1 VCYDSAVADVRELN
15 PAQQRAVESTEGPVL
30 ILAGAGAGK
39 TKTVTH
45 RIAHIIERGT
55 APEHILAVTF
65 TNKAAREMRERVVA
79 LLQEEGARVPSFERA
94 PTVSTF
100 HALCVQILRECAHQL
115 QLPRFF
121 SILDRSDS
129 LKLVRQAE
137 KDVGVDPQ
145 QFEPK
150 RILGAI
156 SRAKGAGQTRDEYA
170 AQQDNEYVPQLVA
183 EVWQAYERLVRNEQ
197 ALDFDDLLLETAVLL
212 RTNPDVRAYYQQRW
226 HYISVDEYQDT
237 NAVQYE
243 LATTLAARHRNLC
256 VVGDIDQTIYTWR
269 GANLEN
275 LLRFEEDFPD
285 TSVIALEENYRSTQ
299 TIIAAS
305 NDVIVKNRKR
315 REKTLFTNNAA
326 GEPLTW
332 YQAYDEDDEARYVA
346 EQIKWLT
353 AEQGVPPDEIAILYR
368 ANYLSRTFEHA
379 LAQAGISYQLVGLKF
394 FERKEVKDVLAYLRA
409 ALIDSV
415 GADFKR
421 AVNTPS
427 RGIGQASVEKIA
439 AGREHELN
447 RTARAKLATF
457 RELLARIRSAA
468 QTQQPSAV
476 IRLILEESGLSDAL
490 DTASRDDEERLENMR
505 ELVSFAS
512 RFDAFDPET
521 GIEQL
526 IENASLGSDQD
537 ELGNEASGIKLMTVH
552 AAKGLEFNT
561 VFLVGLES
569 GLFPM
574 QRGDDKHRD
583 EEEERRLFYVALTR
597 ARARAYL
604 TAASLRTV
612 FGSTQVNTPSEFV
625 NDIDPARLSEVDSDR
640 ASGGPT
646 ELLTID

>member
-1 VCYDSAVADVRELN
+1 
-15 PAQQRAVESTEGPVL
+15 
-30 ILAGAGAGK
+30 
-39 TKTVTH
+39 
-45 RIAHIIERGT
+45 
-55 APEHILAVTF
+55 
-65 TNKAAREMRERVVA
+65 M
-79 LLQEEGARVPSFERA
+79 
-94 PTVSTF
+94 
-100 HALCVQILRECAHQL
+100 LRESAQHRN
-115 QLPRFF
+115 LPRFF

-129 LKLVRQAE
+129 LKLIRQAQ
-137 KDVGVDPQ
+137 KDVGVDPH

-156 SRAKGAGQTRDEYA
+156 SRAKGAGYTRQQYA
-170 AQQDNEYVPQLVA
+170 AEQDNEYFPQLVA
-183 EVWQAYERLVRNEQ
+183 EVWHAYERLVRAEK
-197 ALDFDDLLLETAVLL
+197 ALDFDDLLLETTVLL
-212 RTNPDVRAYYQQRW
+212 RTNPQVREHYQRRW
-226 HYISVDEYQDT
+226 QYISVDEYQDT

-243 LATTLAARHRNLC
+243 LATTLAAQHRNLC

-275 LLRFEEDFPD
+275 LLRFEDDFPD
-285 TSVIALEENYRSTQ
+285 TTVIALEENYRSTK
-299 TIIAAS
+299 TIINAS

-315 REKTLFTNNAA
+315 REKTLFTNNAE
-326 GEPLTW
+326 GDPLTW
-332 YQAYDEDDEARYVA
+332 YQAFDEDDEARYVVQ
-346 EQIKWLT
+346 QIRRLT
-353 AEQGVPPDEIAILYR
+353 TEEGVPPNEIAILYR
-368 ANYLSRTFEHA
+368 ANYLSRTFEQA
-379 LAQAGISYQLVGLKF
+379 LTHSGISYQLVGLKF

-409 ALIDSV
+409 ALIEGV

-439 AGREHELN
+439 NGREQTLN
-447 RTARAKLATF
+447 RTAQAKLETF
-457 RELLARIRSAA
+457 RSLLQRIRESAY
-468 QTQQPSAV
+468 TQPPSV
-476 IRLILEESGLSDAL
+476 TMKLIIDESGLA
-490 DTASRDDEERLENMR
+490 DTLNASSQEDEERLQNMQ

-512 RFDAFDPET
+512 RFDSLEPEA

-537 ELGNEASGIKLMTVH
+537 ELGNEAGGVKLMTVH

-597 ARARAYL
+597 ARVRAYL

-612 FGSTQVNTPSEFV
+612 FGSTQVNVPSEFV
-625 NDIDPARLSEVDSDR
+625 SDIDPSRLTEEDEGRTSS
-640 ASGGPT
+640 GPT
-646 ELLTID
+646 ELLTIE